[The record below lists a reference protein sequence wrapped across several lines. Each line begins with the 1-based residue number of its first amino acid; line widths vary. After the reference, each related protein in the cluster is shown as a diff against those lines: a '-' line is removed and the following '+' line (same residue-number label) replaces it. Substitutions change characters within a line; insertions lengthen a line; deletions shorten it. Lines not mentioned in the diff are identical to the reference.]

1 MTDPRFPDA
10 LSPDPASPPASPSSA
25 SSPDQSSPDLSISG
39 AAEQSPTPGPV
50 TKLPT
55 MWEQMGGPMG
65 MLDSAL
71 PVVVFVAVNSFAG
84 LYPAIFAALGAG
96 VLIAI
101 FRLVRKRPVMHA
113 ISGLFGVGI
122 AAFIAYK
129 SGSAGGFFKFGIWSY
144 LVYGGALIVS
154 VLVRWPL
161 IGLIWESINGRGRSW
176 RQDKKLVRRYDLATG
191 VWIAIFAARYLVQN
205 ALLGQEEIGWLAT
218 AKIIMGTPLYILGI
232 LITVWIVVRGTSTAM
247 PSFATIIGRK
257 SAAEPGAAEPTPRPA
272 VNLSKDN

>member
-1 MTDPRFPDA
+1 MNDPE
-10 LSPDPASPPASPSSA
+10 SPDPSAPDSS
-25 SSPDQSSPDLSISG
+25 LSG
-39 AAEQSPTPGPV
+39 AADQVPASEPA

-84 LYPAIFAALGAG
+84 LNPAIFAALGAG

-122 AAFIAYK
+122 AAFIAHK

-144 LVYGGALIVS
+144 LVYGGALTIS

-161 IGLIWESINGRGRSW
+161 IGLIWESINGRGTGW
-176 RQDKKLVRRYDLATG
+176 RRDKKLVRRYDLATG

-218 AKIIMGTPLYILGI
+218 ARIIMGTPLYILGI
-232 LITVWIVVRGTSTAM
+232 LITVWIVIRGTGTVM
-247 PSFATIIGRK
+247 PSLTTIIGRK
-257 SAAEPGAAEPTPRPA
+257 GAAEQGAAPTPGPA
-272 VNLSKDN
+272 VNLRKDN